1 MKQLWHGLPCFDNLR
16 RQGLRYIPE
25 LWKLTI
31 LMMGG
36 SSGGALTVRSH
47 TLCCVLDILALLLCD
62 VPSS

>member
-31 LMMGG
+31 LTVG
-36 SSGGALTVRSH
+36 GGALEVHLQSVAI
-47 TLCCVLDILALLLCD
+47 LCAAY
-62 VPSS
+62 